1 MALKDIRNRLSG
13 AASAA
18 SGKVKAVG
26 GTVAERAAGA
36 SVVVAERAKEG
47 AQMAAEAQIEA
58 RKKKYAP
65 VFREEYLAPDYD
77 LPNMIVIEDEDKRKG
92 IDVCEGAI
100 GWLTRAN
107 GMEILHL
114 YHEFVDESGLV
125 FHPLPQMDAAYLLDV
140 SGSGRFVNLECLFA
154 ETQKEKMAELQ
165 NVAYCL
171 GAKYCRLETY
181 ESLEEESVVRR
192 KGKASARKMGAVSA
206 SATGEVEC
214 GGTSLEERRMLFER
228 DFSGSDKPVRP
239 QLSWFKS
246 SKEVNGLI
254 DMRCSDSFDNEIR
267 EYTVEIDCRSV
278 ATLSHARATA
288 IDAALKG
295 LKISLGLSLKEESSR
310 ESRQK
315 MSFSIKFQ

>member
-125 FHPLPQMDAAYLLDV
+125 FHPLPQMDAAYFIDV
-140 SGSGRFVNLECLFA
+140 S
-154 ETQKEKMAELQ
+154 
-165 NVAYCL
+165 
-171 GAKYCRLETY
+171 
-181 ESLEEESVVRR
+181 
-192 KGKASARKMGAVSA
+192 
-206 SATGEVEC
+206 
-214 GGTSLEERRMLFER
+214 
-228 DFSGSDKPVRP
+228 
-239 QLSWFKS
+239 
-246 SKEVNGLI
+246 
-254 DMRCSDSFDNEIR
+254 
-267 EYTVEIDCRSV
+267 
-278 ATLSHARATA
+278 
-288 IDAALKG
+288 
-295 LKISLGLSLKEESSR
+295 
-310 ESRQK
+310 
-315 MSFSIKFQ
+315 